1 MNCKPSATETSC
13 TCKRRS
19 LAGYTLVEVVTVIS
33 IVAIL
38 AAVAIPSFST
48 FTAQQRI
55 KTASSDLYL
64 AMSKARSEAVKRNSN
79 IVVQPLNAGLGW
91 QGGWGIWDPVNNVY
105 LDRRSAATGATIAGN
120 AAAVTYQPSGRI
132 QGGGAVQFQVSSTN
146 PSAIPRCLL
155 LDPSGRPY
163 LKGAAC

>member
-1 MNCKPSATETSC
+1 MNSEI
-13 TCKRRS
+13 
-19 LAGYTLVEVVTVIS
+19 LARVPDSRGGQGRHSGYTLVEVVTVVS

-38 AAVAIPSFST
+38 AAIAVPSFTT

-64 AMSKARSEAVKRNSN
+64 AMSKARSESVKRNSN

-91 QGGWGIWDPVNNVY
+91 QGGWGVWDPVNNVY
-105 LDRRSAATGATIAGN
+105 LDQRSAATGATIAGN

-132 QGGGAVQFQVSSTN
+132 QGGAAVQFNVSSSNAST
-146 PSAIPRCLL
+146 IPRCVL